1 MGNQLM
7 WLIIPSGG
15 TVLSTGL
22 AKLIDG
28 SGRVREGR
36 DESQSTHLLTA
47 CSPLCC
53 PPVASSTKAEARHWE

>member
-1 MGNQLM
+1 MGSQLM

-22 AKLIDG
+22 AKPIDG

-36 DESQSTHLLTA
+36 DESQSTHLLPA
-47 CSPLCC
+47 YSQLCC
-53 PPVASSTKAEARHWE
+53 PPVASSTKDT